1 MKKTNIRRTALLLV
15 IALLAMLLSGC
26 AAARPGADDGR
37 ASRTVELPQRLD
49 YSGEDYIDMVSFPEM
64 EYVRPDL
71 DGDLARIDALIA
83 ALAEREDSGMD
94 LRRTARELSS
104 IYAAYYTYDTMM
116 TLAEIRHDLNT
127 ADPYYDEEYTYCASG
142 RIELGEKFE
151 ELFAAC
157 AGSAQADS
165 LSEFFGEGFLD
176 EYDADYVYPEAYI
189 ALSRR
194 ENELEQQYHSALT
207 DAHVTYEGRDYT
219 RSELYRAA
227 RSGAL
232 GALTPSEALDLY
244 YDAVNPELGGIYV
257 ELVKVRQQLAA
268 ERGYDSYIDMA
279 YSANGRDY
287 GPEDVQAYT
296 AAIVERLVPLYRRA
310 VAEGLADSANDTTP
324 MKARRCLQAV
334 TAAANAMGGEIADA
348 MEYLLAYELCDVDSS
363 DTKYAD
369 SYEIYLED
377 YESPFFLVNSIG
389 YSEDTLTIAHEFGH
403 FTDDYV
409 NYGIGKSTDVNE
421 TISQGMEYL
430 TLCYLEDDA
439 LRAELTAYKLMDTL
453 QLYAEQGSYNAFEER
468 VYALP
473 ADEVTLENINAISLQ
488 VSQEYG
494 VDGRWSDDYYA
505 KSWIEI
511 THFYDMPFYLVSYFV
526 SDSAAVQLYEM
537 ELETPGSGLA
547 MYGDYIDLATEEEFM
562 DIAADCGLR
571 NPISAAQIAALA
583 ETLEQQLF

>member
-1 MKKTNIRRTALLLV
+1 M
-15 IALLAMLLSGC
+15 S
-26 AAARPGADDGR
+26 
-37 ASRTVELPQRLD
+37 AS
-49 YSGEDYIDMVSFPEM
+49 M
-64 EYVRPDL
+64 
-71 DGDLARIDALIA
+71 
-83 ALAEREDSGMD
+83 
-94 LRRTARELSS
+94 
-104 IYAAYYTYDTMM
+104 
-116 TLAEIRHDLNT
+116 
-127 ADPYYDEEYTYCASG
+127 
-142 RIELGEKFE
+142 
-151 ELFAAC
+151 
-157 AGSAQADS
+157 
-165 LSEFFGEGFLD
+165 
-176 EYDADYVYPEAYI
+176 
-189 ALSRR
+189 
-194 ENELEQQYHSALT
+194 
-207 DAHVTYEGRDYT
+207 
-219 RSELYRAA
+219 
-227 RSGAL
+227 
-232 GALTPSEALDLY
+232 
-244 YDAVNPELGGIYV
+244 
-257 ELVKVRQQLAA
+257 
-268 ERGYDSYIDMA
+268 
-279 YSANGRDY
+279 
-287 GPEDVQAYT
+287 
-296 AAIVERLVPLYRRA
+296 
-310 VAEGLADSANDTTP
+310 
-324 MKARRCLQAV
+324 QAV